1 MADREPLGEFERDG
15 FVFTVRRDGEVH
27 SVEARKGDAD
37 AIPVC
42 AIYHRK
48 MPTNWKLPWAIDP
61 WRPWID
67 QQARRII
74 AEVEHTED
82 DRSSVANDSQNS

>member
-1 MADREPLGEFERDG
+1 MADQEALEEFEREG
-15 FVFTVRRDGEVH
+15 FVFTVLRDGEVH
-27 SVEARKGDAD
+27 SVEVRKGDER

-48 MPTNWKLPWAIDP
+48 MPANWSLPWAIDP

-74 AEVEHTED
+74 AEAEHTKD
-82 DRSSVANDSQNS
+82 DRPAVANDNQNP